1 MISFRATAEL
11 ARRVRAAAAARGIS
25 VSDWL
30 RLAVFEQLQRD
41 QRLLIR
47 KAA

>member
-1 MISFRATAEL
+1 MISFRATADL
-11 ARRVRAAAAARGIS
+11 GHRIRRAAAARGMS
-25 VSDWL
+25 TSDWL
-30 RLAVFEQLQRD
+30 REAVLERLQRD